1 MTSRLLLPV
10 FVVILLMI
18 AMSTPTWAAQLY
30 VSIDPDDESSPFNAR
45 YQKTVFI
52 EYPEDG
58 LIRDQISGRDW
69 QVTGSADSSNPGVQ
83 NLMDQMNRN
92 IHDSGSQAV
101 VSDLDVSYDTRLRSF
116 ADHASIDHY
125 VLLRAN
131 VSNHVI
137 MNDPQRALFDL
148 GWRGLGAQDGVVIDG
163 VEINTPISIL
173 ESRLPDTYG
182 LLAGT
187 AADEI
192 LLQRIINA
200 DSILERPMTDW
211 YFQIDRLSAAGG
223 SIHPYYYPS
232 VRPDI
237 IIISDWTL
245 GEYLHGVRWLSGV
258 ENENQVTVMLDRE
271 YTIKS
276 NQTAGSAGISVH
288 GYGMLDMLDGVEVAI
303 STPEPPNLYGYPKAG
318 GHREAWPYPERE
330 LLPGIQEFDVF
341 VAYGVAGLAGIAGVA
356 FFLARR
362 RSRKRQSTRHQ

>member
-1 MTSRLLLPV
+1 MECRFLMPV
-10 FVVILLMI
+10 FVAVLIVVG
-18 AMSTPTWAAQLY
+18 ATTPAWAAYLGVTMY
-30 VSIDPDDESSPFNAR
+30 PDGSSPRFFIE
-45 YQKTVFI
+45 YQKTVSI
-52 EYPEDG
+52 EYPEGG
-58 LIRDQISGRDW
+58 LIRDQLDGQDL
-69 QVTGSADSSNPGVQ
+69 QVTGSANSSNPGVQ
-83 NLMDQMNRN
+83 DLMEQLNRD
-92 IHDSGSQAV
+92 ISDSGSQAV

-116 ADHASIDHY
+116 ADHASIDYY

-137 MNDPQRALFDL
+137 MNDSQRTLFDL

-237 IIISDWTL
+237 IIISGWTL
-245 GEYLHGVRWLSGV
+245 GEYRDGVRWLSGV

-276 NQTAGSAGISVH
+276 NQTAGSARIGVH

-341 VAYGVAGLAGIAGVA
+341 VAYGVAGLAGIAGIA

-362 RSRKRQSTRHQ
+362 RSRKRQSVRHQ